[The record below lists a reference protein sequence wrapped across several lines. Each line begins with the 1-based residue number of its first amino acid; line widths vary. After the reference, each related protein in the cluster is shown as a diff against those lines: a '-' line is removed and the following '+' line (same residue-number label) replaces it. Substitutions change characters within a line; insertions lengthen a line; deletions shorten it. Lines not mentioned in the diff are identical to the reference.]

1 MAPKTVPSSK
11 TKPYIGYVRRSQ
23 DNGSGVSEEQQRAAI
38 TGWAALNGHEVKFLP
53 PDLDESGKNLKRPSM
68 TKAREMVNAGKAA
81 GIVAAK
87 LDRITRNVGDL
98 MGLLREAKDGDW
110 NLVACDLGLDLSTKN
125 GKLVATQ
132 LGAVAEWILDNQ
144 TEGLNESRR
153 GAVRNGVHGST
164 TPPYG
169 YEFSTRGVRRDGK
182 KQRGKLVIV
191 PEEAAKVREAFEARA
206 DNHSWREVMN
216 ILGKKTQSAASNII
230 KNEVYRGVASSGD
243 ERHEGAHEAI
253 IDPVLWRRANAV
265 QKVRPPSYGKS
276 GHEWMLG
283 GGILRCAACG
293 GTLVGDIS
301 LHAYRCKTLGCTE
314 KVSVKASAVEPVVLE
329 LARGWHERLQ
339 PDYAVLRSADDALL
353 PALEDERNGVLA
365 ERAAVEASDALS
377 ALRKAEALTKLDER
391 LARIDTEI
399 SSAEAGMGALSFS
412 PQRMAEKLAKAEVR
426 EKRSFV
432 KEMVQVWV
440 TRCGPGSRAPVEA
453 RLKTQYLDAGRTAGG
468 VPAEQWPKTVEV
480 ERDLASMLPSKR
492 SPLVKRDT
500 SKPLTVDDPS
510 YAKAHKALRAS

>member
-253 IDPVLWRRANAV
+253 IDPVLWRRQTPCRRLGPLRTASPGTSGCSAAGSCV
-265 QKVRPPSYGKS
+265 AQRAEARWSVTSRFTRIAARRSVVPRRCQSRRVRLNRWFLNSHGAGTS
-276 GHEWMLG
+276 GFSRTTQSFAQRTMRSFRR
-283 GGILRCAACG
+283 LR
-293 GTLVGDIS
+293 TSETVYS
-301 LHAYRCKTLGCTE
+301 
-314 KVSVKASAVEPVVLE
+314 
-329 LARGWHERLQ
+329 
-339 PDYAVLRSADDALL
+339 RSA
-353 PALEDERNGVLA
+353 PRS
-365 ERAAVEASDALS
+365 RRPTLS
-377 ALRKAEALTKLDER
+377 PRCGRPRRSPQLDER

-399 SSAEAGMGALSFS
+399 SSAEAGMG
-412 PQRMAEKLAKAEVR
+412 R
-426 EKRSFV
+426 
-432 KEMVQVWV
+432 
-440 TRCGPGSRAPVEA
+440 
-453 RLKTQYLDAGRTAGG
+453 
-468 VPAEQWPKTVEV
+468 
-480 ERDLASMLPSKR
+480 
-492 SPLVKRDT
+492 
-500 SKPLTVDDPS
+500 
-510 YAKAHKALRAS
+510 